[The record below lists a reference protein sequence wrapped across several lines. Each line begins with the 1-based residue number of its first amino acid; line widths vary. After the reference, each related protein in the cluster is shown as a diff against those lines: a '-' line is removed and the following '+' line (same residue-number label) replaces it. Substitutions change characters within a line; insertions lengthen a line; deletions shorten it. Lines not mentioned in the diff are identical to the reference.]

1 MQRSGPAATQ
11 VVPGIENL
19 TEIGH
24 GGAGVVYRGRQPD
37 LDREVAVKVVWSSG
51 TPEVDLARWRREVTA
66 MARLSNHP
74 NIVAVYD
81 GGTTADGLPYLVMPY
96 VPGGTLGDRVR
107 AEGTLRAEEV
117 VATGRSLAAALT
129 AAHAAGVLHRDV
141 KPDNVLLS
149 PYGEPQLTDFGI
161 ARLLDATAT
170 TTNGV
175 RATVAYAA
183 PEVLTGQPASEAS
196 DVYSLGATLHA
207 CLTGAAPFVAG
218 DGEQLLALAV
228 RVASEAP
235 PDLRAAGVPDVL
247 ADVVGQAMAK
257 DPRERIAT
265 PAELGRR
272 LDGIAG
278 SAASPASAPGP
289 GEQVRRDV
297 DEAHPAPSDAVPVD
311 GDEPIPTG
319 VLPLTGPA
327 REPPAVAVPSTMHR
341 TARPGGPGPVPV
353 TRPRRPAPVLAVVGI
368 VLLGALVVALIVA
381 GRGGRTDDESELGEP
396 VPTTPV
402 DDATVTEAP
411 GTDLGSV
418 ALAYFEAIGNGDLE
432 GAYAMTSPGFR
443 TSQPFDGY
451 ADFWGSFNR
460 VSVATAPQVDERALM
475 ATIDVELD
483 GGVEAYTLSF
493 VRSEDGT
500 PLIDGPRPR

>member
-1 MQRSGPAATQ
+1 VQRSGSAAAPA
-11 VVPGIENL
+11 VPGIEDL
-19 TEIGH
+19 TEIGR

-37 LDREVAVKVVWSSG
+37 LDRVVAVKVVFSGG
-51 TPEVDLARWRREVTA
+51 TPATDLARWRREVTA

-81 GGTTADGLPYLVMPY
+81 GGTTADGLPFLVMPY

-107 AEGTLRAEEV
+107 SEGTLGADEV
-117 VATGRSLAAALT
+117 VATGRRLAGALS

-170 TTNGV
+170 TTHGV
-175 RATVAYAA
+175 HATVAYAA
-183 PEVLTGQPASEAS
+183 PEVLIGQPASEAS

-218 DGEQLLALAV
+218 DGEPLLALAV
-228 RVASEAP
+228 RVASDAP
-235 PDLRAAGVPDVL
+235 ADLRAAGVPDVL
-247 ADVVGQAMAK
+247 AEIVDRAMAK
-257 DPRERIAT
+257 DPRDRIST

-272 LDGIAG
+272 LDGIAAG
-278 SAASPASAPGP
+278 STAGLGTHRGP
-289 GEQVRRDV
+289 GEQTGPDR
-297 DEAHPAPSDAVPVD
+297 DEAHAVSAGAVPVD
-311 GDEPIPTG
+311 DDEPTPAG
-319 VLPLTGPA
+319 VLPVT
-327 REPPAVAVPSTMHR
+327 PPR
-341 TARPGGPGPVPV
+341 W
-353 TRPRRPAPVLAVVGI
+353 PAPVLAAVGI
-368 VLLGALVVALIVA
+368 VLLGALVAALVLA
-381 GRGGRTDDESELGEP
+381 GRGGRTDAEPVRGEP

-402 DDATVTEAP
+402 GDAMATEAP

-418 ALAYFEAIGNGDLE
+418 ALAYFEAIGRGDLD

-443 TSQPFDGY
+443 ASQPFDGY
-451 ADFWGSFNR
+451 TDFWGSFDR
-460 VSVATAPQVDERALM
+460 VSVATAPRVDEDALV

-483 GGVEAYTLSF
+483 GGVEGYALSF
-493 VRSEDGT
+493 VRTDDGT
-500 PLIDGPRPR
+500 PLIDGPRPRSGQ